1 MIKIEEIESQ
11 PDTLYIFFF
20 FLPDE
25 AYFSERRLSDTNQCS
40 LHFLHRLVSISS
52 MKYSQNLLE
61 HSVRI
66 WSLIS
71 KIY

>member
-40 LHFLHRLVSISS
+40 LHFLHRLVSIPS
-52 MKYSQNLLE
+52 MKLLE

-66 WSLIS
+66 WFIS
-71 KIY
+71 DSIVTNL